1 MLGRCLGESLE
12 PGGGC
17 EAPKS
22 GKTTHLMGEGISGW
36 NGDGV
41 LMG

>member
-17 EAPKS
+17 ASLKS
-22 GKTTHLMGEGISGW
+22 GKTTHLMGEEIPSW